1 MMMVPPPKDSVKRV
15 AIDRTYTM
23 TAMNGVVRMM
33 ASTNSVE
40 PAFARNESPRAPPFF
55 APDQCPSFVVSSFLP
70 PVLAYEGTFMGLPSF
85 SRCAPLVM
93 TMASSTSVSRSTRER
108 IGLRCARA
116 RDSGG
121 EDVADKVLHHQ
132 V

>member
-1 MMMVPPPKDSVKRV
+1 M

-23 TAMNGVVRMM
+23 TAINGVVRMM

-70 PVLAYEGTFMGLPSF
+70 PVLA
-85 SRCAPLVM
+85 
-93 TMASSTSVSRSTRER
+93 
-108 IGLRCARA
+108 
-116 RDSGG
+116 
-121 EDVADKVLHHQ
+121 
-132 V
+132 

>member
-1 MMMVPPPKDSVKRV
+1 MMMMIPPPKDSVKRV

-33 ASTNSVE
+33 STNRVE

-70 PVLAYEGTFMGLPSF
+70 PVLAYEGAFRGLPSF
-85 SRCAPLVM
+85 LRCAPLVM

-121 EDVADKVLHHQ
+121 EDVADKVLQ